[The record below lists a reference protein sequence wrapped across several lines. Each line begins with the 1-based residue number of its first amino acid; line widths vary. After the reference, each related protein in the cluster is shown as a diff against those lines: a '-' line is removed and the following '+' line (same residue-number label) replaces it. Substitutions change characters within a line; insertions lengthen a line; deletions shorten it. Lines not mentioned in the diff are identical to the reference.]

1 MAFRNVDSQVR
12 QSLAKFRRK
21 SRLSKNSYQK
31 KLASV
36 VCPAP
41 RASSK
46 QGRQSRAGVLIRVAK
61 AASSASNFRGG
72 SLRASLAAS
81 LTTQTPRGAQR
92 SPVISRTRRAEACRL
107 ISAKRSRRARRAAR
121 RTTRRSSYGDKL
133 SRAAGASFPED
144 PRALTS
150 YLAAENRHRP

>member
-107 ISAKRSRRARRAAR
+107 ILARRSRRARRAAR
-121 RTTRRSSYGDKL
+121 RTRRSSYGDKL